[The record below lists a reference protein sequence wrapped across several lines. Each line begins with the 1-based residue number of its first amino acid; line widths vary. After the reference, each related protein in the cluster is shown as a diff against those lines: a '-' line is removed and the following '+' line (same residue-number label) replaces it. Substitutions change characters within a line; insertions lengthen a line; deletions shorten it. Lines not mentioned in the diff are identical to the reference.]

1 MVLRLLVSECT
12 AYFLGDGGMHFSQF
26 CQQLQTAKLSLS
38 NNTSNA
44 NSYLQFC
51 LFRPVGDEIILKT
64 FFFCLELKYFREKW
78 IPKSPRQSI
87 CISNTQKACYSLL
100 IGKPLGTISFS
111 VWNSPTISFA
121 PSQESPTS
129 LCSKYL
135 IFQIPPSCGKTAM
148 QP

>member
-64 FFFCLELKYFREKW
+64 FFFLFGIE
-78 IPKSPRQSI
+78 
-87 CISNTQKACYSLL
+87 
-100 IGKPLGTISFS
+100 
-111 VWNSPTISFA
+111 
-121 PSQESPTS
+121 
-129 LCSKYL
+129 
-135 IFQIPPSCGKTAM
+135 IFQRKMDPQIPQTIYM
-148 QP
+148 HI